1 MLDIDKL
8 KLDPIFYSLYLKRG
22 EQYIYDSGYFEETL
36 MVDSDY
42 EGEEFSIPTF
52 NIINNSKD
60 SENNCI
66 LVTSGCYNP
75 IHQGHIDMMKVAKS
89 KAEELGYNVIN
100 GFFCPAHE
108 EYLKTKTDKVLDIFR
123 RTELIYNKIKEND
136 CLNWLD
142 VNINPGLYWDCDTNF
157 TKIIT
162 QLQKNISKLFPAL
175 KYTVIYVCGTDK
187 YYFYRAFENTDI
199 KTMIVSR
206 GKEDY
211 NNSNGIKLE
220 INFNSKGKTYF
231 ICSDN
236 SSSSS
241 VERLS
246 MVLPKHKKKEL
257 NLRVSNKELLDVRTT
272 YIIEELDKHFSKIN
286 LIMQEDQINDYID
299 MFHAHRN
306 IISLDSQIDGD
317 YNLRLSRIYDSFGYR
332 YLGFHIWDPEF
343 YKQIPKGKKMILYD
357 DDICGGSTMNF
368 AKKYLESVG
377 VTITGYFT
385 FNYTKENEVLDL
397 RDFLFDAKD
406 GGLLI
411 MQPDGE
417 LVRKPYILPW
427 CNVYERCS
435 ILHGKSFSDAIHKI
449 NKNYEQEFK
458 QRKR

>member
-8 KLDPIFYSLYLKRG
+8 KLDPIFYSLYLKHG

-75 IHQGHIDMMKVAKS
+75 IHQGHIDMMKVAKK

-108 EYLKTKTDKVLDIFR
+108 EYLQFKTDKILDIFQ

-187 YYFYRAFENTDI
+187 YYFHRAFENTDI

-206 GKEDY
+206 GTEDY
-211 NNSNGIKLE
+211 NHYKIAIGRDLPNENNYLLESN
-220 INFNSKGKTYF
+220 
-231 ICSDN
+231 N
-236 SSSSS
+236 SSSSTK
-241 VERLS
+241 ERENFII
-246 MVLPKHKKKEL
+246 PKHKKREL
-257 NLRVSNKELLDVRTT
+257 NLRISDKELYDKRTP
-272 YIIEELDKHFSKIN
+272 YIIEELHKHFSKIN
-286 LIMQEDQINDYID
+286 LIVQEFQINDYID

-306 IISLDSQIDGD
+306 VISLDSQISGN
-317 YNLRLSRIYDSFGYR
+317 YNLRISRIYDSFGYR
-332 YLGFHIWDPEF
+332 YLGFHVWDPEF
-343 YKQIPKGKKMILYD
+343 YKQIPKDKKMILYD

-377 VTITGYFT
+377 VTVTGYFT
-385 FNYTKENEVLDL
+385 FNYSKENEVLDL

-411 MQPDGE
+411 MQPDGK
-417 LVRKPYILPW
+417 LARKPYILPW

-435 ILHGKSFSDAIHKI
+435 ILDGKGFSDAIHRI
-449 NKNYEQEFK
+449 NKEYK
-458 QRKR
+458 Q